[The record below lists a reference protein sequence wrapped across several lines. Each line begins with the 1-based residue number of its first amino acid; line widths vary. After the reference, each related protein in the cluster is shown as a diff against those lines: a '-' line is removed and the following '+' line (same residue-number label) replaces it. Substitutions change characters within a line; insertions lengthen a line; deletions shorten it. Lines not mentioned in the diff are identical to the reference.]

1 MYQHIMVPMDG
12 SELAE
17 CVIPH
22 VEKIASSGDNVKVT
36 LVRVVPPFHLHDYA
50 EERLPV
56 DERQRLEAKS
66 KETAQNYL
74 DDVAQRLNSK
84 GITADTAVL
93 SGSVTAELV
102 DYANKHQVELIVIS
116 THGRSGIGQL
126 LLGSVADKLVQT
138 SCVPVLM
145 VRAPGCMPPI

>member
-50 EERLPV
+50 EEKLPAE
-56 DERQRLEAKS
+56 DRQRLEARS

-74 DDVAQRLNSK
+74 DDVAQRLGSK
-84 GITADTAVL
+84 GITADTVVL
-93 SGSVTAELV
+93 AGSIVPELV

-116 THGRSGIGQL
+116 THGRSGISQL